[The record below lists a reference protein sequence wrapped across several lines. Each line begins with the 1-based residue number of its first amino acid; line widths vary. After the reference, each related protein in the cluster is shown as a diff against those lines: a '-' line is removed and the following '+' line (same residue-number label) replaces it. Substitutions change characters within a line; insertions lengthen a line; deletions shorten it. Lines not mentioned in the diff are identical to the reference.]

1 MAKYKK
7 VKRYHR
13 SFYSPG
19 MWVKKAVGI
28 IVLVVVVLVVGWLAA
43 PHVLDWATHT
53 WYTVVRN
60 RDLSASSETTASS
73 AAASSEVTAEPAAS
87 SEVRTDSEPE
97 SEPAAP
103 AGVIIEGS
111 WGVLDTAAAKD
122 EASLR
127 AAARFGQISGSAIR
141 EIFKMIAKPGMIS
154 FAGGNPAAS
163 ALPDAECA
171 EIARDVLQNDGKR
184 ILQYGATEGYPP
196 LLESLHAYVEQQL
209 GCAVPAVLPVTG
221 STQAMDL
228 LCKALIDPG
237 DVILVENP
245 SFLGNMQC
253 MRLYQATLV
262 PVESDENGIIPEKL
276 EEAMRQYHPKL
287 LYTIPTFQNPT
298 GITLAA
304 DRRKPIAELAA
315 KYHVVVAEDDPYR
328 DLRYAGEAC
337 PSIKSFDKDG
347 WVVFLGSFSKIISPG
362 LRVGF
367 MAGDASILRKCT
379 VGKQSTDVHTA
390 NLTQAIVDQYLRRGL
405 LPDHITSICRSYK
418 AQLDAMLSEL
428 STFPEGT
435 TYTRPDGGLFIF
447 VTLPE
452 GIDAK
457 ELLEQA
463 VERHVAYVPGTHFF
477 CDGGHENTLRLNFS
491 NASIAQIHEGMSTLR
506 EIFAQALA
514 K

>member
-1 MAKYKK
+1 MA
-7 VKRYHR
+7 
-13 SFYSPG
+13 
-19 MWVKKAVGI
+19 
-28 IVLVVVVLVVGWLAA
+28 
-43 PHVLDWATHT
+43 LD
-53 WYTVVRN
+53 
-60 RDLSASSETTASS
+60 
-73 AAASSEVTAEPAAS
+73 
-87 SEVRTDSEPE
+87 
-97 SEPAAP
+97 
-103 AGVIIEGS
+103 
-111 WGVLDTAAAKD
+111 
-122 EASLR
+122 SLR
-127 AAARFGQISGSAIR
+127 FAHRFDQISGSAIR

-315 KYHVVVAEDDPYR
+315 KYGFIVAEDDPYR
-328 DLRYAGEAC
+328 DLRYQGQAL
-337 PSIKSFDKDG
+337 PPIKSYDTTG
-347 WVVFLGSFSKIISPG
+347 NVVYLGSFSKLVSPG
-362 LRVGF
+362 LRVGYLL
-367 MAGDASILRKCT
+367 AHEELLRKCT
-379 VGKQSTDVHTA
+379 IGKQGTDLHTP
-390 NLTQAIVDQYLRRGL
+390 NLNQAIIDQFLRRDL
-405 LPDHITSICRSYK
+405 LDPHVQSIIPGYREK
-418 AQLDAMLSEL
+418 LELMLEEL
-428 STFPEGT
+428 SSFPEGT
-435 TYTRPDGGLFIF
+435 RYTDPEGGLFIF
-447 VTLPE
+447 VEMPE
-452 GIDAK
+452 GFDATALFG
-457 ELLEQA
+457 EA
-463 VERHVAYVPGTHFF
+463 VERGVAYVPGTHFYP
-477 CDGGHENTLRLNFS
+477 DGGHHNTLRLNFS
-491 NASIAQIHEGMSTLR
+491 NSTPQQIHEGMGKLR
-506 EIFAQALA
+506 ELFAAHLG
-514 K
+514 